1 MQCLYKTKLSVYF
14 VGSKTIKSMEK
25 TTFLVTYLV
34 SFLVCAGVTL
44 GLIALINKSLKVY
57 FKQLCQNAQVAD
69 LFIRMTKIVILLAGL
84 GAALTSNYTTN
95 EKADWLSLTW
105 NVAAQVKAALESL
118 FIAFI
123 ILALAFLVLHVCTR
137 ICKK

>member
-1 MQCLYKTKLSVYF
+1 MLRLPTCSSDDKNCHSTCRPGRS
-14 VGSKTIKSMEK
+14 
-25 TTFLVTYLV
+25 
-34 SFLVCAGVTL
+34 SF
-44 GLIALINKSLKVY
+44 
-57 FKQLCQNAQVAD
+57 
-69 LFIRMTKIVILLAGL
+69 
-84 GAALTSNYTTN
+84 TSNYTTN

>member
-1 MQCLYKTKLSVYF
+1 
-14 VGSKTIKSMEK
+14 MEK

-69 LFIRMTKIVILLAGL
+69 LFIG
-84 GAALTSNYTTN
+84 
-95 EKADWLSLTW
+95 
-105 NVAAQVKAALESL
+105 
-118 FIAFI
+118 
-123 ILALAFLVLHVCTR
+123 
-137 ICKK
+137 

>member
-1 MQCLYKTKLSVYF
+1 
-14 VGSKTIKSMEK
+14 MEK

-123 ILALAFLVLHVCTR
+123 ILALAF
-137 ICKK
+137 